1 MKRAHREL
9 QLPGVRL
16 RYRDDGAGRV
26 VVFVH
31 GWTLDL
37 DVWEPQMPLAA
48 ALRVVRYDRR
58 GFGLSSGRPSL
69 SADVDDL
76 RTLLCSLEIVS
87 PLLVGMSQGA
97 RVVLEFATRHPGV
110 ARGLVL
116 DGPPPLASA
125 EAPGEDASD
134 VPMTKFRRTVAR
146 DGLEVFRRQWSE
158 HPLTQL
164 VTGDSRAHSLLASIL
179 ARYPGH
185 DLVDG
190 QDGIADER
198 ALGSFDEAGLARVRS
213 PALIINGV
221 RDTES
226 RRRAGLALRRALP
239 AADHVFI
246 QQAAHLPNLDAPH
259 TYNQLMYEFERRHLP
274 AAA

>member
-37 DVWEPQMPLAA
+37 DIWEPQMPLTAE
-48 ALRVVRYDRR
+48 LRVVRYDRR

-76 RTLLCSLEIVS
+76 RNLLDSLGLVS

-97 RVVLEFATRHPGV
+97 RVVLEFAARHPGV

-116 DGPPPLASA
+116 DGPPPLAA
-125 EAPGEDASD
+125 AGGPREDASD
-134 VPMTKFRRTVAR
+134 LPMAQFRQTVAR

-164 VTGDSRAHSLLASIL
+164 VTGDSRAHALLARIL

-185 DLVDG
+185 DLIDG
-190 QDGIADER
+190 QDYVDD
-198 ALGSFDEAGLARVRS
+198 ALDAASLAQVRMPS
-213 PALIINGV
+213 LIINGV

-226 RRRAGLALRRALP
+226 RRRAGLALRTALP

-259 TYNQLMYEFERRHLP
+259 TYNQLMYEFERRQVP

>member
-16 RYRDDGAGRV
+16 RYRDDGAGPV

-48 ALRVVRYDRR
+48 ELRVVRYDRR

-76 RTLLCSLEIVS
+76 RALLYSLGIVS

-97 RVVLEFATRHPGV
+97 RVVLGFAARHPGV

-116 DGPPPLASA
+116 DGPPPL
-125 EAPGEDASD
+125 DDSD
-134 VPMTKFRRTVAR
+134 VPMEKFRQTVAR

-164 VTGDSRAHSLLASIL
+164 VTGDSGTHSLLAQIL

-185 DLVDG
+185 DLIEG
-190 QDGIADER
+190 QVIEDELETAR
-198 ALGSFDEAGLARVRS
+198 LAQVHGPS
-213 PALIINGV
+213 LIINGA
-221 RDTES
+221 RDTET
-226 RRRAGLALRRALP
+226 RRGAGLALRAALP

-246 QQAAHLPNLDAPH
+246 QQAAHLPNLDAPQA
-259 TYNQLMYEFERRHLP
+259 YNQIMSEFAHRPVP